1 MNQAIILY
9 DGNCTL
15 CRRTMKT
22 LKCLDVF
29 NHLKPI
35 NVLSADATSVIKSL
49 NLKLED
55 LLFDM
60 HIIEGS
66 RSWKGYQAYQRISLH
81 VALLWILVPLLYF
94 PPIKFI
100 GERIY
105 RRIADSRTCQVG
117 SLKVNP

>member
-1 MNQAIILY
+1 MNQVFILY

-22 LKCLDVF
+22 LKFVDLF
-29 NHLKPI
+29 NQLKPI
-35 NVLSADATSVIKSL
+35 NVLSADAAPIIKEL

-60 HIIEGS
+60 HIIEGT
-66 RSWKGYQAYQRISLH
+66 RVWKGYQAYQRISIHL
-81 VALLWILVPLLYF
+81 VLLWVLVPFLYF
-94 PPIKFI
+94 PPIRLL

-105 RRIADSRTCQVG
+105 RRVADSRTCQVR
-117 SLKVNP
+117 SLKVNS